1 MICPVNPSHLQV
13 TTTPQLATVSLQA
26 RLAPRSEKLHGAAN
40 YHVFRLYTVYVHYV
54 HYMFIICSLCS
65 CLILCCIKTITCEYV
80 GIRYDQMI
88 RQRTKRPLLADEVPF
103 RVCHPMLEVQLG
115 RWKYPP

>member
-54 HYMFIICSLCS
+54 HYMFIICSL
-65 CLILCCIKTITCEYV
+65 YV
-80 GIRYDQMI
+80 HYMFIVFLSY
-88 RQRTKRPLLADEVPF
+88 PLLHQDNY
-103 RVCHPMLEVQLG
+103 L
-115 RWKYPP
+115 